1 MQRATK
7 FRWWSIYLTVQL
19 VGLFHLFVRLPYHY
33 RHTLGRL
40 FVLPL
45 LPGGPLAMW
54 LDLYVLGRTRLAL
67 PDDILVAIVALLI
80 NSGLFALV
88 FGIVSWALRVRKN
101 SWRANAY
108 TRD

>member
-1 MQRATK
+1 
-7 FRWWSIYLTVQL
+7 
-19 VGLFHLFVRLPYHY
+19 
-33 RHTLGRL
+33 
-40 FVLPL
+40 
-45 LPGGPLAMW
+45 MW
-54 LDLYVLGRTRLAL
+54 LDLYVLGRTRPAL
-67 PDDILVAIVALLI
+67 PDDILVAIVTLLI